1 MRLLAGVLSLLVCSV
16 DPTFADDEMTLQ
28 SERIEEYRTVISDIA
43 DDRSDVHELPGEI
56 LAVIELWIESR

>member
-1 MRLLAGVLSLLVCSV
+1 MRLLAGVLSLLVCSAE
-16 DPTFADDEMTLQ
+16 PTFADDEMTRQ

-43 DDRSDVHELPGEI
+43 DDRSEVHELPGEI